1 MLKINNPTTMKG
13 ITMKREL
20 TIEEM
25 NGIVK
30 TTLNKLPKNKRNMFY
45 RKPEQIFLTDRWYS
59 INHYNRCDKTYSVD
73 SLTNG
78 YANEIFLK
86 ATTTVYYER

>member
-1 MLKINNPTTMKG
+1 MLKINNQITMKG
-13 ITMKREL
+13 LIMDKKEL
-20 TIEEM
+20 EKY
-25 NGIVK
+25 GLVK
-30 TTLNKLPKNKRNMFY
+30 TTLNKLPKNKRDMFY
-45 RKPEQIFLTDRWYS
+45 RKAEQIFLTDRWYS
-59 INHYNRCDKTYSVD
+59 INHYNRCDKTYSID

>member
-1 MLKINNPTTMKG
+1 MLKINNQTTMKG
-13 ITMKREL
+13 INMI
-20 TIEEM
+20 IE
-25 NGIVK
+25 
-30 TTLNKLPKNKRNMFY
+30 TTLNKLPKDKKEMFY
-45 RKPEQIFLTDRWYS
+45 RKATQVYSNKWYS

-73 SLTNG
+73 SITNG

>member
-1 MLKINNPTTMKG
+1 MLKINNP
-13 ITMKREL
+13 ITMEGLIMKK
-20 TIEEM
+20 EEYDIM

-30 TTLNKLPKNKRNMFY
+30 TTLNKLPKNKRDMFY
-45 RKPEQIFLTDRWYS
+45 RKAEQIFLIDRWYS

>member
-1 MLKINNPTTMKG
+1 MLKINNQITMKG
-13 ITMKREL
+13 LIMEKKEL
-20 TIEEM
+20 ERY
-25 NGIVK
+25 GIVK
-30 TTLNKLPKNKRNMFY
+30 TTINKLPKNKRDMFY
-45 RKPEQIFLTDRWYS
+45 RRAEQIFLTDRWYS